1 MRLRDHSA
9 CAIACLN
16 GGAAMIEPVDDD
28 KIISM
33 RVKGFSER
41 EICKKLHCEIS
52 DVHAAIDGLA
62 RSMLNDSTRYRQ
74 LAIELARTEALVKTF
89 TPQALSG
96 DAQSAMVLAK
106 LSESTRI
113 MLGLGAPRDA
123 HSVLEQAAE
132 PQRQTSIDRIS
143 AVIERLCATP
153 ASDPDAPADGD

>member
-1 MRLRDHSA
+1 
-9 CAIACLN
+9 
-16 GGAAMIEPVDDD
+16 MIEPVDYD
-28 KIISM
+28 KIISL
-33 RVKGFSER
+33 RVKGFTER
-41 EICKKLHCEIS
+41 EIRKKLHCEIS
-52 DVHAAIDGLA
+52 DVHTAIDELT

-89 TPQALSG
+89 TAQALAR

-123 HSVLEQAAE
+123 HPVLEQAAE
-132 PQRQTSIDRIS
+132 PQRQTSVDRIS

-153 ASDPDAPADGD
+153 ATDPDSE